1 MRAKIVGK
9 ATETDA
15 GEEVNGKACVARI
28 HSREDPSVR
37 VRVRWVGEALVQSLQ
52 VMVNRRE
59 GEGREEIKGK
69 CVLCEEKEVRSR
81 KYIESSSL
89 KFVQHATYLEAEELA
104 ELLEENLNEDTTR

>member
-37 VRVRWVGEALVQSLQ
+37 VSVRWVGEALVQSLQ

-69 CVLCEEKEVRSR
+69 CVCVRR
-81 KYIESSSL
+81 KKCVVGNI
-89 KFVQHATYLEAEELA
+89 
-104 ELLEENLNEDTTR
+104 